1 MKNLI
6 VYCKNILVKIKY
18 NNFNNDK
25 GLSMAFKIQVILIQ
39 VYLLTRSI
47 ITTLCEFDLEI
58 YYIKTRL
65 V

>member
-25 GLSMAFKIQVILIQ
+25 GLSMAFKI
-39 VYLLTRSI
+39 
-47 ITTLCEFDLEI
+47 
-58 YYIKTRL
+58 
-65 V
+65 